1 MAKTKKIEVVEKN
14 EDVSKEVISDLKE
27 PEEIKKAENKE
38 ILVYIGPT
46 LPDGLTNGTTFIGG
60 LDKRVEIISKKYS
73 IDCLFVPLGKL
84 ALAKQLIRKNGTLEN
99 VIFKKT
105 LNKLGGK

>member
-1 MAKTKKIEVVEKN
+1 MAKIKKIEPIEKN
-14 EDVSKEVISDLKE
+14 EDASKEIIVELKE
-27 PEEIKKAENKE
+27 PEAVEKVANKE
-38 ILVYIGPT
+38 TLVYIGPT

-60 LDKRVEIISKKYS
+60 LDKRVLMISKKYS
-73 IDCLFVPLGKL
+73 LESLFVPLEKL

-99 VIFKKT
+99 VVFKKT